1 MHYNIRLLH
10 SGQVGN
16 WKEWFTVAQH
26 ELMNTVINEHLTGS
40 MFTFKYE
47 LWQVTMMRGPIR
59 NYN

>member
-1 MHYNIRLLH
+1 MYSMRYNIRLLH

-47 LWQVTMMRGPIR
+47 L
-59 NYN
+59 